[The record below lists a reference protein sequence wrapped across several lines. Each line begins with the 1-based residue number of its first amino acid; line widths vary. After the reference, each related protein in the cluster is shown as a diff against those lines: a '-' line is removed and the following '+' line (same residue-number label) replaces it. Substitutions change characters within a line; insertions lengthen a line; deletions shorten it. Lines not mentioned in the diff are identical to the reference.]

1 MESQRRIAGHGEYA
15 AIASEAPER
24 NAAVPGSAG
33 QGMNLPNQ
41 LTLARVIMVPL
52 FVLLLSIHH
61 WLCYVLGYIV
71 FAAAAITDYWDGKIA
86 RSRNLVTNFGK
97 LLDPVADKV
106 LLTAGFL
113 MLMVLP
119 APHDKHVMSLHIPG
133 WTVVAILARE
143 FLVTGVRSLAAS
155 EGVVIAA
162 NKFGKAKA
170 AIQMIYVFV
179 FLFFAIAE
187 QFVAWWLPEQA
198 GFYRSGLVW
207 SSYVAIVAVAVYT
220 VYSGVQFMR
229 INWREL
235 HLGRLQ

>member
-1 MESQRRIAGHGEYA
+1 
-15 AIASEAPER
+15 
-24 NAAVPGSAG
+24 
-33 QGMNLPNQ
+33 MNLPNQ
-41 LTLARVIMVPL
+41 LTLARVMMVPL
-52 FVLLLSIHH
+52 FVLLLSFHH
-61 WLCYVLGYIV
+61 WVCYTLGYVV

-119 APHDKHVMSLHIPG
+119 SPQDKSVLSLDIPG

-170 AIQMIYVFV
+170 AIQMVYVFV
-179 FLFFAIAE
+179 FLFLAIAE
-187 QFVAWWLPEQA
+187 QFVVWWLPQQA
-198 GFYRSGLVW
+198 SYYRAGLIW
-207 SSYVAIVAVAVYT
+207 SSYFAIVAVAVYT

-235 HLGRLQ
+235 HLGRL

>member
-1 MESQRRIAGHGEYA
+1 
-15 AIASEAPER
+15 
-24 NAAVPGSAG
+24 
-33 QGMNLPNQ
+33 MNLPNQ
-41 LTLARVIMVPL
+41 LTLARVVMVPL
-52 FVLLLSIHH
+52 FVMLLSFHH
-61 WLCYVLGYIV
+61 WICYLIGYIV

-106 LLTAGFL
+106 LLTAGFI

-119 APHDKHVMSLHIPG
+119 TPQDKGILSLHIPG

-170 AIQMIYVFV
+170 AIQMVYVFV
-179 FLFFAIAE
+179 FLFLAIAE
-187 QFVAWWLPEQA
+187 QFVVWWLPGIEAYYRA
-198 GFYRSGLVW
+198 GMVW
-207 SSYVAIVAVAVYT
+207 SSYIAIAAVAVYT

-235 HLGRLQ
+235 HLGRL